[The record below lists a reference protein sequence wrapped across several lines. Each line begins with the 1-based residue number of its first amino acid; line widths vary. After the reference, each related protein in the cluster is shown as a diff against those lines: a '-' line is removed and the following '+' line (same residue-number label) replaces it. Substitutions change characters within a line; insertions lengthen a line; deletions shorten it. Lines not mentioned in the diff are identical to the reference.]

1 MGWVVLLG
9 NVLISGGSQRL
20 GRSLLSCAE
29 AGDWRPGVRE
39 AGEGEVRAG
48 EDSGCGDT
56 EEEEGAEAEDMGLTP
71 GMEAEARDEAVT
83 EEGDFVCSDWLSGVA
98 SRLIGTIRSFSDGCK
113 NNQILFVII

>member
-29 AGDWRPGVRE
+29 AEDWRPGVRE

-48 EDSGCGDT
+48 EDRGCCDT
-56 EEEEGAEAEDMGLTP
+56 EEEEEVEAEDMGLTP
-71 GMEAEARDEAVT
+71 GMEAEAREEAVT
-83 EEGDFVCSDWLSGVA
+83 EEGDFVCSDWPGVA